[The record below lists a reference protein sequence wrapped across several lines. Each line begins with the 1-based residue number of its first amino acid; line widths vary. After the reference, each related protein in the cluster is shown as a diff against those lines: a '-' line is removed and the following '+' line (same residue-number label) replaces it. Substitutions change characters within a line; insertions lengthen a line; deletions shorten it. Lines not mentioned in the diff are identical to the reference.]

1 MKKIVITIFSALLL
15 NLSSTEAQLFKK
27 KTTNFTSTQLYQIM
41 CWQVKRVEKLT
52 LNAYKCQAQKKTVGW
67 GFNTEA
73 TGIKSV
79 KSKAH
84 ADELF
89 KNLIT
94 KKYNEVNKAFPALSY
109 MQKSVIVS
117 LYYNTGSLSAI
128 KKSDFLK
135 HLVAGNTKKAISY
148 FKKWNKVQVKDKR
161 GNVKYVVSKGLI
173 NRREF
178 ESKLLAGTFDMKD
191 YESLKKDAQQA
202 YQYEK

>member
-1 MKKIVITIFSALLL
+1 MTHSHL
-15 NLSSTEAQLFKK
+15 
-27 KTTNFTSTQLYQIM
+27 
-41 CWQVKRVEKLT
+41 R
-52 LNAYKCQAQKKTVGW
+52 QAQKKTVGW

-89 KNLIT
+89 KDLIS
-94 KKYNEVNKAFPALSY
+94 KKYNEVNRAFPNLTY

-117 LYYNTGSLSAI
+117 LYYNTGSLIAI
-128 KKSDFLK
+128 KKSGFMKYL
-135 HLVAGNTKKAISY
+135 LAGETKKAIKH
-148 FKKWNKVQVKDKR
+148 FKAWNKVRVKDKR
-161 GNVKYVVSKGLI
+161 GNEKMVVSRGLV